1 MLLFHKQLFLVFFL
15 TTTLSAQTADES
27 DEYDYY
33 EDDQDVTVELTFDL
47 SKCNIFV
54 LILIDVQFQ
63 NKIYYFD
70 KLDELSDSNLTNST
84 NEPEELLNQDIADT
98 FKTWLDSK
106 SNELHELN
114 MNFSGYNLL
123 NETYNVNLRKHAEF
137 KWINF
142 TEMILNISETISEV
156 LYNKTLLVEQLSE
169 HVEKAYDA
177 YQNDTEQIQ
186 DSLDFVYYDAKS
198 PKTFCDVEENWK
210 DQGSGER

>member
-15 TTTLSAQTADES
+15 TTALSAQTADES

-47 SKCNIFV
+47 SKCNIIV
-54 LILIDVQFQ
+54 SILIDVQIQ
-63 NKIYYFD
+63 NGIYYFD